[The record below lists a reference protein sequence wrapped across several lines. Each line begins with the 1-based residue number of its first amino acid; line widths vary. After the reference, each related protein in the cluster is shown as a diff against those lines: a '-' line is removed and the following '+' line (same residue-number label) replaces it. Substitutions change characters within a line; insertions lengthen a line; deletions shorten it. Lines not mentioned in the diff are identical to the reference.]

1 MSVFKKKAP
10 LFSPVLID
18 LDVGKSTEDPSQLE
32 ERMKGELGIVII
44 RFCFSFPFLISFFL
58 HLHGTNNIIKKKR
71 QKINSSKN
79 QNFFKKILNL

>member
-1 MSVFKKKAP
+1 LELIGYGAEDMSVFKKKAP

-58 HLHGTNNIIKKKR
+58 HLHGTNNIIKKKD
-71 QKINSSKN
+71 
-79 QNFFKKILNL
+79 KK